1 MDNIGMLLLLQLILI
16 ALNAVFAC
24 AEIAV
29 ISINENKLEKMA
41 EDGNVSAIRL
51 QKLKQQPARFLAT
64 IQVAI
69 TLSGFLGSAFAA
81 DNFSDPLV
89 TWILSLGVN
98 IPHSTLDTVVVI
110 AITMILSYFTLIL
123 GELVP
128 KRVAMRKTEEIGL
141 VLAGPVYWI
150 SRLFAPIVS
159 FLTFSTNSILRLM
172 HIDPDAADN
181 DVSEEDI
188 RMMVEAGNKTGAID
202 SEESEIIQN
211 VFEFDDLTAGE
222 IATHRTDMAVLWMEE
237 SDEEWAK
244 NIREGDFLMFPVC
257 GESVDDIIGI
267 LNAMDY
273 LKLDQH
279 DRKTV
284 MEKVVYPA
292 YMVPETVKADVLFKN
307 MKQTHNSFAVV
318 MDEYGGVV
326 GIVTMNDL
334 VEKIVGDITVDE
346 EEASALPEISIVTIN
361 GEECWR
367 ISGGAALDEVQEA
380 LRITLPETEC
390 DTFGGYVFEVIG
402 AVPNDGCQLELNTSG
417 LNIQLSEIADH
428 QLVYAIVRILSD
440 KRKASE

>member
-1 MDNIGMLLLLQLILI
+1 MDNIGLMLLLQLVLI
-16 ALNAVFAC
+16 VLNAVFAC

-41 EDGNVSAIRL
+41 EDGNINAIRL
-51 QKLKQQPARFLAT
+51 QKLKGQPARFLAT

-89 TWILSLGVN
+89 TWILSLGVS
-98 IPHSTLDTVVVI
+98 IPRSTLDAVSVVVI
-110 AITMILSYFTLIL
+110 TLILSYFTLIL

-128 KRVAMRKTEEIGL
+128 KRVAMRKTEQIGL
-141 VLAGPVYWI
+141 ALAAPVYWI
-150 SRLFAPIVS
+150 SKLFAPVVS

-172 HIDPDAADN
+172 KIDPDAADN

-222 IATHRTDMAVLWMEE
+222 IATHRTDMVALWMEE
-237 SDEEWAK
+237 SDEEWAR
-244 NIREGDFLMFPVC
+244 NIREGDYLMFPVC
-257 GESVDDIIGI
+257 GESVDDVVGV

-273 LKLDQH
+273 FKLEAH

-284 MEKVVYPA
+284 MEKAVSPA
-292 YMVPETVKADVLFKN
+292 YMVPETVKADVLFRN
-307 MKQTHNSFAVV
+307 MKQTRNSFAVV

-334 VEKIVGDITVDE
+334 IEEIVGDITVDE
-346 EEASALPEISIVTIN
+346 EEAAAPPEISKVTVD

-367 ISGGAALDEVQEA
+367 ISGSAALDEVQEA
-380 LRITLPETEC
+380 LDITLPETEC

-402 AVPNDGCQLELNTSG
+402 AVPNDGCQLELNTAG
-417 LNIQLSEIADH
+417 LNIRLSEIADH
-428 QLVYAIVRILSD
+428 QLVYAIVRIV
-440 KRKASE
+440 KKEKQKV

>member
-1 MDNIGMLLLLQLILI
+1 MDNIGLMLLLQLALI
-16 ALNAVFAC
+16 GLNAIFAC

-41 EDGNVSAIRL
+41 QDGNVSAIRL

-89 TWILSLGVN
+89 TWVVSLGVT
-98 IPHSTLDTVVVI
+98 IPRSTLDTAAVI
-110 AITMILSYFTLIL
+110 LITLILSYFTLIL

-128 KRVAMRKTEEIGL
+128 KRVAMRKSEGIGL
-141 VLAGPVYWI
+141 ALAGPVYWI
-150 SRLFAPIVS
+150 SKLFAPIVS
-159 FLTFSTNSILRLM
+159 FLTLSTNGILRLM

-202 SEESEIIQN
+202 NEESEIIQN

-222 IATHRTDMAVLWMEE
+222 IATHRTDVVVLWTEE
-237 SDEEWAK
+237 SDEEWEK

-257 GESVDDIIGI
+257 GESVDDVVGV
-267 LNAMDY
+267 LNAMEY
-273 LKLDQH
+273 LKLEKR
-279 DRKTV
+279 DRQTV
-284 MEKVVYPA
+284 MEKAVSSA

-307 MKQTHNSFAVV
+307 MKQTYNTFAVV
-318 MDEYGGVV
+318 MDEYGGMV

-346 EEASALPEISIVTIN
+346 EDASEPPEISKIVIN
-361 GEECWR
+361 DEECWR
-367 ISGGAALDEVQEA
+367 ISGSAALEEVQKE
-380 LRITLPETEC
+380 LGITLPETEC

-402 AVPNDGCQLELNTSG
+402 AVPNDGCQLELNTAG
-417 LNIQLSEIADH
+417 LNIRLSEIAEH
-428 QLVYAIVRILSD
+428 QLVYAIVRFAAVD
-440 KRKASE
+440 KQSEA